1 MSGNQNIQPK
11 SIKVAGV
18 ILVNQFGD
26 SVDLSEVFTRM
37 FLQESIHSKF
47 VSGQI
52 QIMDSLNLLRSF
64 RMTGQEYITIEIAQ
78 FEGDEE
84 VSKDNKITKNFR
96 VFKAVKEQRVDLA
109 SASYVLHVCD
119 PKLMTGLKKRVSKVY
134 RGSMTSILAN
144 VMVDELGAKRDE
156 LDLFVDSEPKN
167 VQFISPNWSVNS
179 VLEFCKDN
187 ADISDKRV
195 AYKNSF
201 FLFSTLTGGTR
212 FMPLHEMIKLNA
224 PVKFTYRDRS
234 SIDNRELSREEQQV
248 GLNTQIFKYH
258 RPSHF
263 NTLRGVQNG
272 GFASTLK
279 TLNPVSKIVKSSI
292 FDIDKH
298 FSETRKDHVSGY
310 HMIKS
315 GPEKLLKGKMI
326 QDQDVSPEVVNLG
339 EEDGLNESYNSVVKY
354 DYLMPHAYDNRK
366 KVDDKEVFVSYNADN
381 EENNCLQRQAMLE
394 QLQQNIVIVE
404 VSARSDISVGT
415 VVELDIPA
423 AEVSHDDGRM
433 PKDEKT
439 DDRYLITDMTLEIGN
454 NDYSKLLL
462 ECVKESFAKPI
473 ERVIVD
479 KTPIRGER
487 E

>member
-11 SIKVAGV
+11 FISVAGV

-26 SVDLSEVFTRM
+26 SVDLSEVYTRM

-84 VSKDNKITKNFR
+84 VSKDSKIIKNFR

-109 SASYVLHVCD
+109 STSYVLHVCD

-234 SIDNRELSREEQQV
+234 SIDSRELSREEQQV
-248 GLNTQIFKYH
+248 GLNTQILKYH

-326 QDQDVSPEVVNLG
+326 QDQDVSPEVVTLG
-339 EEDGLNESYNSVVKY
+339 EEDGLNESHNSVVKY

-433 PKDEKT
+433 PKDDKT

-473 ERVIVD
+473 EQVIVD
-479 KTPIRGER
+479 NTPIRGER

>member
-1 MSGNQNIQPK
+1 MKIKEINPENIEKKLTRKPDSNKGDYGHVLVIAGNLGFGGAALLTSKAAVSIGSG
-11 SIKVAGV
+11 
-18 ILVNQFGD
+18 LV
-26 SVDLSEVFTRM
+26 T
-37 FLQESIHSKF
+37 
-47 VSGQI
+47 
-52 QIMDSLNLLRSF
+52 
-64 RMTGQEYITIEIAQ
+64 
-78 FEGDEE
+78 
-84 VSKDNKITKNFR
+84 
-96 VFKAVKEQRVDLA
+96 LA
-109 SASYVLHVCD
+109 
-119 PKLMTGLKKRVSKVY
+119 
-134 RGSMTSILAN
+134 
-144 VMVDELGAKRDE
+144 
-156 LDLFVDSEPKN
+156 
-167 VQFISPNWSVNS
+167 
-179 VLEFCKDN
+179 
-187 ADISDKRV
+187 
-195 AYKNSF
+195 
-201 FLFSTLTGGTR
+201 
-212 FMPLHEMIKLNA
+212 
-224 PVKFTYRDRS
+224 
-234 SIDNRELSREEQQV
+234 
-248 GLNTQIFKYH
+248 
-258 RPSHF
+258 
-263 NTLRGVQNG
+263 
-272 GFASTLK
+272 
-279 TLNPVSKIVKSSI
+279 
-292 FDIDKH
+292 
-298 FSETRKDHVSGY
+298 TRKDHVSGY

-479 KTPIRGER
+479 NTPIRGER

>member
-11 SIKVAGV
+11 TISVAGV

-26 SVDLSEVFTRM
+26 SVDLSEMFTRM

-47 VSGQI
+47 VSGEI
-52 QIMDSLNLLRSF
+52 QILDSLNLLRSF
-64 RMTGQEYITIEIAQ
+64 RMTGQEYITVEIAQ
-78 FEGDEE
+78 FEGDES
-84 VSKDNKITKNFR
+84 VSKQGKITKNFR
-96 VFKAVKEQRVDLA
+96 VFKAVREQRVDLA
-109 SASYVLHVCD
+109 STNYTLHICD

-144 VMVDELGAKRDE
+144 VMVDELDAKRDE

-167 VQFISPNWSVNS
+167 VQFISPNWNVNS
-179 VLEFCKDN
+179 VLDFCKDN

-201 FLFSTLTGGTR
+201 FLFSTLTGGIR

-234 SIDNRELSREEQQV
+234 SVDSRELSREEQQV
-248 GLNTQIFKYH
+248 GLNTQILRYH

-263 NTLRGVQNG
+263 NTLRGLQNG

-279 TLNPVSKIVKSSI
+279 TFNPVNKTIKSSV
-292 FDIDKH
+292 FDLSEH
-298 FSETRKDHVSGY
+298 FSETLRDHISGY
-310 HMIKS
+310 PMIKS

-326 QDQDVSPEVVNLG
+326 QDEDVSPEVVTLG
-339 EEDGLNESYNSVVKY
+339 EEDGLNESHNSVVKY

-366 KVDDKEVFVSYNADN
+366 KVNDKEVFVSYNADN
-381 EENNCLQRQAMLE
+381 EENNCLQRQAMME
-394 QLQQNIVIVE
+394 QLQQNIVVVE
-404 VSARSDISVGT
+404 VSARSDVSVGT

-423 AEVSHDDGRM
+423 AEIPHDDGKM
-433 PKDEKT
+433 PLDEKT

-454 NDYSKLLL
+454 KDYSKLIL

-473 ERVIVD
+473 ERVRVD
-479 KTPIRGER
+479 NTPVRGER
-487 E
+487 V

>member
-11 SIKVAGV
+11 SISIGGI

-26 SVDLSEVFTRM
+26 SVDLSDVFTKLY
-37 FLQESIHSKF
+37 LQESIHSKF

-52 QIMDSLNLLRSF
+52 QILDSLNLLRSF
-64 RMTGQEYITIEIAQ
+64 RMTGQEYITLEIAQ
-78 FEGDEE
+78 FEGDET
-84 VSKDNKITKNFR
+84 VSKQGKIEKNFR
-96 VFKAVKEQRVDLA
+96 VFKAVREHRADLA
-109 SASYVLHVCD
+109 STSYALHICD

-144 VMVDELGAKRDE
+144 VMVDELDAKRDE

-167 VQFISPNWSVNS
+167 VQFISPNWNVNS
-179 VLEFCKDN
+179 ILEFCKDS
-187 ADISDKRV
+187 ADISDNKV

-201 FLFSTLTGGTR
+201 FLFSTLTGGIR

-234 SIDNRELSREEQQV
+234 SVDSRELSREDQQV
-248 GLNTQIFKYH
+248 GLNTQILKYH

-263 NTLRGVQNG
+263 NTLRGLQNG

-279 TLNPVSKIVKSSI
+279 TFNPVNKTVKSSI
-292 FDIDKH
+292 VDLSKH
-298 FSETRKDHVSGY
+298 FSETLREHVSGY
-310 HMIKS
+310 PMIKS
-315 GPEKLLKGKMI
+315 GPEKLLRGKML
-326 QDQDVSPEVVNLG
+326 QDENVSPEVVTLG

-354 DYLMPHAYDNRK
+354 DYLMPHAYDKRK
-366 KVDDKEVFVSYNADN
+366 KVGDKEVFVSYNSDN
-381 EENNCLQRQAMLE
+381 VENNCLQRQAMME
-394 QLQQNIVIVE
+394 QLQQNIVVVE

-423 AEVSHDDGRM
+423 AEIPHDDGMM

-439 DDRYLITDMTLEIGN
+439 DDRYLITDLTLDIDN
-454 NDYSKLLL
+454 KDSAKLIL

-473 ERVIVD
+473 ERVRVD
-479 KTPIRGER
+479 NTPQTGER